1 MRPLFPAA
9 LALLALPV
17 QAQFWSELAN
27 PKVEVTLV
35 HPPGLGLRV
44 ERLAFAP
51 ARDLN
56 SRELADALTA
66 DLVQSRQVEV
76 VDRAHLDAVLKEQ
89 ELGASGYLEPAT
101 VARLG
106 KLLGPSVL
114 VIVNVNRSD
123 LSRTQAAKEERS
135 TDPKTK
141 REVVRLKRTA
151 TTSLDF
157 SATVQVVD
165 LSTGRVF
172 GAQRLE
178 DAPSLSHTSYDG
190 FPAHPRDSEV
200 RRLAFETAKV
210 KVLRM
215 LLAWSEVR
223 KLTFFDDEAFGMARA
238 HQRLKARDTRGALD
252 LALEGLD
259 QSRRD
264 KGQKPKYYP
273 RAEYNVGIIRFIQG
287 QYEEAL
293 PHLRAALDLQ
303 PDASIFQT
311 ALRECQEAIQL
322 QEALR
327 HAEANPVRAEVKSGA
342 RSEARPEPRPEST
355 SERGPAAQ
363 ATPEA
368 RLQKLQ
374 ELYKKGLLDKKDYEA
389 KKAEILKEL

>member
-1 MRPLFPAA
+1 MRVTVPAA
-9 LALLALPV
+9 LILLSLPV
-17 QAQFWSELAN
+17 RAQFWSELAN
-27 PKVEVTLV
+27 PKVEVTVV
-35 HPPGLGLRV
+35 HPPGLGLKV
-44 ERLAFAP
+44 QRLAFAP

-56 SRELADALTA
+56 SRELVDALTA

-76 VDRAHLDAVLKEQ
+76 VDRAHLDAILKEQ
-89 ELGASGYLEPAT
+89 ELGASGYIEPAT
-101 VARLG
+101 IAKLG

-114 VIVNVNRSD
+114 VIANVNRSD
-123 LSRTQAAKEERS
+123 LSRNQSTKEERVR
-135 TDPKTK
+135 DYKTK
-141 REVVRLKRTA
+141 QDTIRHKRTA

-178 DAPSLSHTSYDG
+178 DAPSLSNSSYDG
-190 FPAHPRDSEV
+190 IPAYPRDAEV

-210 KVLRM
+210 RVLRM

-223 KLTFFDDEAFGMARA
+223 KLTFFDDEVFGMARA
-238 HQRLKARDTRGALD
+238 HQRLKAGDVRGALD
-252 LALEGLD
+252 LALEGLE

-293 PHLRAALDLQ
+293 PALRAALDMQ

-311 ALRECQEAIQL
+311 AVKECQEAIAL
-322 QEALR
+322 QEGLR
-327 HAEANPVRAEVKSGA
+327 RAEQ
-342 RSEARPEPRPEST
+342 RSEPAPPRPEAKAEPRPAEKAS
-355 SERGPAAQ
+355 
-363 ATPEA
+363 PEV

-374 ELYKKGLLDKKDYEA
+374 ELYKKGLLDKKEYEA

>member
-1 MRPLFPAA
+1 MRLLIPATLAA
-9 LALLALPV
+9 LSLPV

-27 PKVEVTLV
+27 PKVEVTLI
-35 HPPGLGLRV
+35 HPPGLGLKV

-51 ARDLN
+51 SRDLN

-89 ELGASGYLEPAT
+89 ELGASGYVEPAT
-101 VARLG
+101 IAKLG

-135 TDPKTK
+135 TDYKTK
-141 REVVRLKRTA
+141 KEVVRLKRTA

-178 DAPSLSHTSYDG
+178 DAPSLSNGSYDG
-190 FPAHPRDSEV
+190 VPAHPRDSDV

-223 KLTFFDDEAFGMARA
+223 KLTFFDDEVFGMGRA
-238 HQRLKARDTRGALD
+238 HERLKARDTRGALD
-252 LALEGLD
+252 LALDGLD

-264 KGQKPKYYP
+264 RGQKPKYYP

-327 HAEANPVRAEVKSGA
+327 QAGRRGEPT
-342 RSEARPEPRPEST
+342 ARPE
-355 SERGPAAQ
+355 RGPQ
-363 ATPEA
+363 ARLESAEPAKAGPEA

-374 ELYKKGLLDKKDYEA
+374 ELYKKGLLDKREYEA

>member
-1 MRPLFPAA
+1 MRLLIPAA
-9 LALLALPV
+9 LVAMALPV

-35 HPPGLGLRV
+35 HPPGLGLKV

-51 ARDLN
+51 SRDLN
-56 SRELADALTA
+56 SRELVDALTA
-66 DLVQSRQVEV
+66 ELVQSRQVEV

-89 ELGASGYLEPAT
+89 ELGASGYVEPAT
-101 VARLG
+101 IAKLG

-123 LSRTQAAKEERS
+123 ISRNQSSKEERS
-135 TDPKTK
+135 TDYKTK
-141 REVVRLKRTA
+141 QEIVRHKRTSL
-151 TTSLDF
+151 TSLDF

-178 DAPSLSHTSYDG
+178 DTPTLSNTSYDG
-190 FPAHPRDSEV
+190 YPAYPKDSDV

-223 KLTFFDDEAFGMARA
+223 KLTFFDDDAFGMANA
-238 HQRLKARDTRGALD
+238 HQRLKSGDVRGALE

-259 QSRRD
+259 QSKRD
-264 KGQKPKYYP
+264 TGQKPKYYP
-273 RAEYNVGIIRFIQG
+273 RAQYNVGIIHFILG
-287 QYEEAL
+287 RYEEAL
-293 PHLRAALDLQ
+293 PYLRTALDMQ
-303 PDASIFQT
+303 SDASIFQT
-311 ALRECQEAIQL
+311 ALRECQEAIEL

-327 HAEANPVRAEVKSGA
+327 RAES
-342 RSEARPEPRPEST
+342 RSEPAVRPEPKPQ
-355 SERGPAAQ
+355 PK
-363 ATPEA
+363 PEA
-368 RLQKLQ
+368 SPAKAGPEERLQKLQ
-374 ELYKKGLLDKKDYEA
+374 ELYKKGLLDKKEYEA

>member
-1 MRPLFPAA
+1 MRPLMTAS

-35 HPPGLGLRV
+35 HPPGLGLKV

-51 ARDLN
+51 SHDRN
-56 SRELADALTA
+56 SRELVDALTA

-89 ELGASGYLEPAT
+89 ELGASGYVEPAT
-101 VARLG
+101 IARLG

-123 LSRTQAAKEERS
+123 LSRNQSSKEERS
-135 TDPKTK
+135 TDYKTK
-141 REVVRLKRTA
+141 QEIVRRKHTSI
-151 TTSLDF
+151 TSLDF

-172 GAQRLE
+172 AAQRME
-178 DAPSLSHTSYDG
+178 DAPNLSNTSYEG
-190 FPAHPRDSEV
+190 FPAYPPDADV

-210 KVLRM
+210 KVLH
-215 LLAWSEVR
+215 LLLTWSEPR
-223 KLTFFDDEAFGMARA
+223 KLTFFDDDTFGMDRA
-238 HQRLKARDTRGALD
+238 HSRLKAGDLRGALD
-252 LALEGLD
+252 QALDGLD
-259 QSRRD
+259 QSKRD
-264 KGQKPKYYP
+264 TGRKPKYYP
-273 RAEYNVGIIRFIQG
+273 RVQYNVGIILFAQG
-287 QYEEAL
+287 RYSEAL
-293 PHLRAALDLQ
+293 PYLRAALDMQ

-311 ALRECQEAIQL
+311 ALRECQEAIDL
-322 QEALR
+322 QGAMRRAERQGERSVESRPAPPPYDPPVQRKPEAL
-327 HAEANPVRAEVKSGA
+327 AKPS
-342 RSEARPEPRPEST
+342 PEE
-355 SERGPAAQ
+355 
-363 ATPEA
+363 

-374 ELYKKGLLDKKDYEA
+374 ELYKKGLLDKKEYEA

>member
-1 MRPLFPAA
+1 MRLLIPAS

-35 HPPGLGLRV
+35 HPPGLGIKV

-51 ARDLN
+51 SRDLN

-89 ELGASGYLEPAT
+89 ELGASGYVEPAT
-101 VARLG
+101 IAKLG

-123 LSRTQAAKEERS
+123 LSRNQSMKEERS
-135 TDPKTK
+135 TDSKTK
-141 REVVRLKRTA
+141 QETVRHKRTSI
-151 TTSLDF
+151 TSLDF

-178 DAPSLSHTSYDG
+178 DAPSLSNTSYEG
-190 FPAHPRDSEV
+190 FPAYPRDSDV

-210 KVLRM
+210 RVLRM

-223 KLTFFDDEAFGMARA
+223 KLTFFDDETFGMEKA
-238 HQRLKARDTRGALD
+238 HQRLKSGDLRGAMD
-252 LALEGLD
+252 LALDGLD
-259 QSRRD
+259 QSKRD

-273 RAEYNVGIIRFIQG
+273 RAQYNVGIIHFILG
-287 QYEEAL
+287 HYEEAL
-293 PHLRAALDLQ
+293 PYLRAALDMQ
-303 PDASIFQT
+303 SDASIFQT
-311 ALRECQEAIQL
+311 ALRECQEAIEL

-327 HAEANPVRAEVKSGA
+327 RSETRAEAAPRA
-342 RSEARPEPRPEST
+342 EPRPQPKADPAPAKS
-355 SERGPAAQ
+355 GP
-363 ATPEA
+363 EE

-374 ELYKKGLLDKKDYEA
+374 ELYKKGLLDKKEYEA

>member
-1 MRPLFPAA
+1 MRTLLPAS

-51 ARDLN
+51 ARDIN

-89 ELGASGYLEPAT
+89 ELGASGYVEPAT
-101 VARLG
+101 IAKLG

-123 LSRTQAAKEERS
+123 LSRNQSTKEERS
-135 TDPKTK
+135 TDYKTK
-141 REVVRLKRTA
+141 QEVIRHKRTSI
-151 TTSLDF
+151 TSLDF

-165 LSTGRVF
+165 LSTGKVF

-178 DAPSLSHTSYDG
+178 DTPSLSNTSYEG
-190 FPAHPRDSEV
+190 FPAYPRDSDV

-215 LLAWSEVR
+215 LLSWSEVR
-223 KLTFFDDEAFGMARA
+223 KLTFFDDETFGMDKA
-238 HQRLKARDTRGALD
+238 HQRLKSGDVRGALD
-252 LALEGLD
+252 LALDGLD
-259 QSRRD
+259 QSKRD

-273 RAEYNVGIIRFIQG
+273 RTQYNVGIIHFILG
-287 QYEEAL
+287 RYEEAL
-293 PHLRAALDLQ
+293 PYLRAALDMQ

-311 ALRECQEAIQL
+311 ALRECREAIDL

-327 HAEANPVRAEVKSGA
+327 RAESRSAVAPPPEAKPQP
-342 RSEARPEPRPEST
+342 RSEAAPAKSGPEE
-355 SERGPAAQ
+355 
-363 ATPEA
+363 

>member
-1 MRPLFPAA
+1 MRLLIPAT
-9 LALLALPV
+9 LALLPIPV

-27 PKVEVTLV
+27 PKVEVVVV
-35 HPPGLGLRV
+35 HPPGLGLKV

-51 ARDLN
+51 ARDLH

-66 DLVQSRQVEV
+66 ELVQGRQVEV

-89 ELGASGYLEPAT
+89 ELGASGYVEPAT
-101 VARLG
+101 IARLG

-123 LSRTQAAKEERS
+123 LSRNQSVKEERS
-135 TDPKTK
+135 TDSKTK
-141 REVVRLKRTA
+141 KEVVRFRRTSI
-151 TTSLDF
+151 TSLDF

-178 DAPSLSHTSYDG
+178 DAPSLSNTSYEG
-190 FPAHPRDSEV
+190 YPAYPRDAEV
-200 RRLAFETAKV
+200 RRLAFETAKA

-215 LLAWSEVR
+215 LVSWSEVR
-223 KLTFFDDEAFGMARA
+223 KLTFFDDEVFGMEKA
-238 HQRLKARDTRGALD
+238 HERLKARDTRGALD
-252 LALEGLD
+252 LALGGLE
-259 QSRRD
+259 QSRLD

-273 RAEYNVGIIRFIQG
+273 RAQYNVGIIRFIQG

-293 PHLRAALDLQ
+293 PHLRAALDMQ

-311 ALRECQEAIQL
+311 ALRECQEALQL

-327 HAEANPVRAEVKSGA
+327 RAESRSEPAARAESAPPPKAEAA
-342 RSEARPEPRPEST
+342 
-355 SERGPAAQ
+355 PAKAS
-363 ATPEA
+363 PEA
-368 RLQKLQ
+368 RLQRLQ
-374 ELYKKGLLDKKDYEA
+374 ELHKKGLLDKKDYEA

>member
-1 MRPLFPAA
+1 MRLLIPAT
-9 LALLALPV
+9 LALLSLPV

-27 PKVEVTLV
+27 PKVEVVVV
-35 HPPGLGLRV
+35 HPPGLGLKV

-51 ARDLN
+51 SRDLN
-56 SRELADALTA
+56 SRELVDALTA

-89 ELGASGYLEPAT
+89 ELGASGYVEPAT
-101 VARLG
+101 IARLG

-123 LSRTQAAKEERS
+123 VSRNQSSKEERS
-135 TDPKTK
+135 TDYKTK
-141 REVVRLKRTA
+141 QELVRHKRTSV
-151 TTSLDF
+151 TSLDF

-178 DAPSLSHTSYDG
+178 DTPSLSNSSYDG
-190 FPAHPRDSEV
+190 FPAYPRDSDV

-210 KVLRM
+210 KVLHL

-223 KLTFFDDEAFGMARA
+223 KLTFFDDDVFGMDKA
-238 HQRLKARDTRGALD
+238 HDRLKARDTQGALE
-252 LALEGLD
+252 LALDGLER
-259 QSRRD
+259 SRQD

-273 RAEYNVGIIRFIQG
+273 RTQYNVGIIQFALGR
-287 QYEEAL
+287 YEEAL
-293 PHLRAALDLQ
+293 PYLRAALDMQ

-311 ALRECQEAIQL
+311 ALKECQEAITL

-327 HAEANPVRAEVKSGA
+327 RAESRGEPA
-342 RSEARPEPRPEST
+342 TAATASSRPAPAISEPSKV
-355 SERGPAAQ
+355 G
-363 ATPEA
+363 PEA

-374 ELYKKGLLDKKDYEA
+374 ELYKKGLLDKREYDA

>member
-1 MRPLFPAA
+1 MRPLVPIVLAVLTLPA
-9 LALLALPV
+9 

-35 HPPGLGLRV
+35 HPPGLGLKV
-44 ERLAFAP
+44 QRLAFAP
-51 ARDLN
+51 TRDLN
-56 SRELADALTA
+56 SRELVDILTA

-89 ELGASGYLEPAT
+89 ELGASGYIEPAT
-101 VARLG
+101 IAKLG
-106 KLLGPSVL
+106 KLLGPSAL

-123 LSRTQAAKEERS
+123 LSRNQATKEETVR
-135 TDPKTK
+135 DYKTK
-141 REVVRLKRTA
+141 QDTIRLKRTSI
-151 TTSLDF
+151 TSLDF

-178 DAPSLSHTSYDG
+178 DTPSLSNTSYEG
-190 FPAHPRDSEV
+190 FPAYPRDSEV

-223 KLTFFDDEAFGMARA
+223 KLTFFDDETFGMERA
-238 HQRLKARDTRGALD
+238 HQRLKAGDTQGALA
-252 LALEGLD
+252 LAMAGLE
-259 QSRRD
+259 QSKQD

-273 RAEYNVGIIRFIQG
+273 RAHYNVGIIHFIQG

-293 PHLRAALDLQ
+293 PFLRTALDMQ

-311 ALRECQEAIQL
+311 SLQECQQAIQL
-322 QEALR
+322 QVALR
-327 HAEANPVRAEVKSGA
+327 RAES
-342 RSEARPEPRPEST
+342 RSEATPRAEARPEPPREPS
-355 SERGPAAQ
+355 
-363 ATPEA
+363 PEA
-368 RLQKLQ
+368 PKAEPAKASPEVRLQKLQ
-374 ELYKKGLLDKKDYEA
+374 ELYKKGFLDKKDYDA
-389 KKAEILKEL
+389 KKAEIIKEL

>member
-1 MRPLFPAA
+1 MRPWIPVAPI
-9 LALLALPV
+9 LLALPV
-17 QAQFWSELAN
+17 HAQFWSELAN
-27 PKVEVTLV
+27 PKVEVTVV
-35 HPPGLGLRV
+35 HPPGLGLKV

-89 ELGASGYLEPAT
+89 ELGASGYVEPAT
-101 VARLG
+101 IAKLG

-114 VIVNVNRSD
+114 VVVNVNRSD
-123 LSRTQAAKEERS
+123 LSRNQSVKEERS
-135 TDPKTK
+135 TDYKTK
-141 REVVRLKRTA
+141 QEVVRHRRTA

-157 SATVQVVD
+157 SATVQVID

-178 DAPSLSHTSYDG
+178 DAPSLSNSSYDG
-190 FPAHPRDSEV
+190 IPAYPRDSDV

-210 KVLRM
+210 KVLHM
-215 LLAWSEVR
+215 LLAWSEIR
-223 KLTFFDDEAFGMARA
+223 KLTFFDDDVFGMDKA
-238 HQRLKARDTRGALD
+238 HERLKARDVRGALD
-252 LALEGLD
+252 LALDGLE
-259 QSRRD
+259 QSKRD
-264 KGQKPKYYP
+264 KGQKAKYYP
-273 RAEYNVGIIRFIQG
+273 RAQYNVGIIQFILG
-287 QYEEAL
+287 RYDEAL
-293 PHLRAALDLQ
+293 PYLRAALDMQ

-311 ALRECQEAIQL
+311 ALRECHDALAL

-327 HAEANPVRAEVKSGA
+327 RTES
-342 RSEARPEPRPEST
+342 RSEAAARPVPRPETPPATAEPART
-355 SERGPAAQ
+355 S
-363 ATPEA
+363 PEA

-374 ELYKKGLLDKKDYEA
+374 ELYKKGLLDKKEYEA

>member
-1 MRPLFPAA
+1 MRLSIPAS
-9 LALLALPV
+9 LVVMALPIPL

-27 PKVEVTLV
+27 PKVEVTVV
-35 HPPGLGLRV
+35 HPPGLGLKV

-51 ARDLN
+51 SRDLN
-56 SRELADALTA
+56 SRELVDALTA

-89 ELGASGYLEPAT
+89 ELGASGYVEPAT
-101 VARLG
+101 IAKLG
-106 KLLGPSVL
+106 RLLGPSVL

-123 LSRTQAAKEERS
+123 LSRNQSTKEERS
-135 TDPKTK
+135 TDYKTK
-141 REVVRLKRTA
+141 QETIRHKRA
-151 TTSLDF
+151 SITSLDF

-178 DAPSLSHTSYDG
+178 DTPSLSNTSYEG
-190 FPAHPRDSEV
+190 FPAYPRDSDV

-223 KLTFFDDEAFGMARA
+223 KLTFFDDEVFGMAKA
-238 HQRLKARDTRGALD
+238 HQRLRSGDVHGALD

-259 QSRRD
+259 QSKRD
-264 KGQKPKYYP
+264 AGQKAKYYP
-273 RAEYNVGIIRFIQG
+273 RAQYNVGIIHFSLGR
-287 QYEEAL
+287 YEEAL
-293 PHLRAALDLQ
+293 PYLRAALDMQ
-303 PDASIFQT
+303 SDASIFQT
-311 ALRECQEAIQL
+311 ALKECQEAIDL
-322 QEALR
+322 QAALR
-327 HAEANPVRAEVKSGA
+327 RSERRSEPAPARAEPKPVLTVAPAKAS
-342 RSEARPEPRPEST
+342 PEE
-355 SERGPAAQ
+355 
-363 ATPEA
+363 

-374 ELYKKGLLDKKDYEA
+374 ELYKKGLVDKKEYDA

>member
-1 MRPLFPAA
+1 MRLSIPASLVV
-9 LALLALPV
+9 LAMPV

-35 HPPGLGLRV
+35 HPPGLGLKV

-51 ARDLN
+51 SRDLN
-56 SRELADALTA
+56 SRELADTLTA
-66 DLVQSRQVEV
+66 ELVQSRQVEV

-89 ELGASGYLEPAT
+89 ELGASGYVEPAT
-101 VARLG
+101 IAKLG

-114 VIVNVNRSD
+114 VTVNVNRSEM
-123 LSRTQAAKEERS
+123 SRNQSSKEERS
-135 TDPKTK
+135 TDYKTK
-141 REVVRLKRTA
+141 QETVRLKRTSI
-151 TTSLDF
+151 TSLDF

-178 DAPSLSHTSYDG
+178 DAPSLSNTSYEG
-190 FPAHPRDSEV
+190 FPAYPRDAEV

-215 LLAWSEVR
+215 LLSWSEVR
-223 KLTFFDDEAFGMARA
+223 KLTFFDDATFGMEKA
-238 HQRLKARDTRGALD
+238 HERLKARDLRGAMD
-252 LALEGLD
+252 LALEGLE
-259 QSRRD
+259 QSKRD

-273 RAEYNVGIIRFIQG
+273 RAQYNVGIIHFIEG
-287 QYEEAL
+287 HYDVAL
-293 PHLRAALDLQ
+293 PYLRAALDMQ

-327 HAEANPVRAEVKSGA
+327 RAES
-342 RSEARPEPRPEST
+342 RSEPAPRTEPRTETRPEPPPKAATAPGKASPE
-355 SERGPAAQ
+355 E
-363 ATPEA
+363 

-374 ELYKKGLLDKKDYEA
+374 ELYKKGLLDKKEFEA

>member
-1 MRPLFPAA
+1 MRLLIPATLAA
-9 LALLALPV
+9 LSLPV

-27 PKVEVTLV
+27 PKVEVTLI
-35 HPPGLGLRV
+35 HPPGLGLKV

-51 ARDLN
+51 SRDLN
-56 SRELADALTA
+56 SRELVDALTA

-89 ELGASGYLEPAT
+89 ELGASGYVEPAT
-101 VARLG
+101 IARLG

-135 TDPKTK
+135 TDYKTK
-141 REVVRLKRTA
+141 KEIVRLKRTA

-178 DAPSLSHTSYDG
+178 DAPSLSNSSYDG
-190 FPAHPRDSEV
+190 FPAHPRDSDV

-210 KVLRM
+210 KVLRL

-223 KLTFFDDEAFGMARA
+223 KLTFFDDEVFGMGRA
-238 HQRLKARDTRGALD
+238 HERLKARDTRGALD
-252 LALEGLD
+252 LALDGLD

-264 KGQKPKYYP
+264 RGQKPKYYP

-327 HAEANPVRAEVKSGA
+327 QAERRGEPA
-342 RSEARPEPRPEST
+342 ARPEPGPQSRPEP
-355 SERGPAAQ
+355 SEPAKAG
-363 ATPEA
+363 PEA

-374 ELYKKGLLDKKDYEA
+374 DLYKKGLLDKREYEA

>member
-1 MRPLFPAA
+1 MRLLIPTT
-9 LALLALPV
+9 LALVSLPV
-17 QAQFWSELAN
+17 CAQFWSELAN

-35 HPPGLGLRV
+35 HPPGLGLKV

-51 ARDLN
+51 SRDLN

-89 ELGASGYLEPAT
+89 ELGASGYVEPAT
-101 VARLG
+101 IAKLG

-123 LSRTQAAKEERS
+123 VSRNQSSKEERS
-135 TDPKTK
+135 TDYKTK
-141 REVVRLKRTA
+141 QEIVRHKRTSI
-151 TTSLDF
+151 TSLDF

-178 DAPSLSHTSYDG
+178 DTPSLSNTSYDG
-190 FPAHPRDSEV
+190 YPAYPRDSDV

-223 KLTFFDDEAFGMARA
+223 KLTFFDDDTFGMSKA
-238 HQRLKARDTRGALD
+238 HQRLKAGDTRGALD
-252 LALEGLD
+252 QALDGLE
-259 QSRRD
+259 QSKRD

-273 RAEYNVGIIRFIQG
+273 RAHYNVGIIHFIQG
-287 QYEEAL
+287 HYEEAL
-293 PHLRAALDLQ
+293 PYLRTALDMQ
-303 PDASIFQT
+303 SDASIFQT
-311 ALRECQEAIQL
+311 ALRECQEAIAL
-322 QEALR
+322 QDALR
-327 HAEANPVRAEVKSGA
+327 
-342 RSEARPEPRPEST
+342 RSERRSEPAPPRPEAKPT
-355 SERGPAAQ
+355 P
-363 ATPEA
+363 ATPPATGKASPEE

-374 ELYKKGLLDKKDYEA
+374 ELYKKGLLDKREYDT

>member
-1 MRPLFPAA
+1 MRLLIPAT
-9 LALLALPV
+9 LALLPIPV

-27 PKVEVTLV
+27 PKVDVVVV
-35 HPPGLGLRV
+35 HPPGLGLKV

-51 ARDLN
+51 SRDLH

-66 DLVQSRQVEV
+66 ELVQSGQVEV

-89 ELGASGYLEPAT
+89 ELGASGYVEPAT
-101 VARLG
+101 IARLG

-123 LSRTQAAKEERS
+123 LSRNQSVKEERS
-135 TDPKTK
+135 TDSKTK
-141 REVVRLKRTA
+141 REVVRFKRTSI
-151 TTSLDF
+151 TSLDF

-178 DAPSLSHTSYDG
+178 DAPSLSNTSYEG
-190 FPAHPRDSEV
+190 YPAYPRDSDV
-200 RRLAFETAKV
+200 RRLAFETAKA

-215 LLAWSEVR
+215 LLSWSEVR
-223 KLTFFDDEAFGMARA
+223 KLTFFDDEVFGMEKA
-238 HQRLKARDTRGALD
+238 HERLKARDIRGALD

-259 QSRRD
+259 RSRLD

-273 RAEYNVGIIRFIQG
+273 RAQYNVGIIRFIQG
-287 QYEEAL
+287 QYEDAL
-293 PHLRAALDLQ
+293 PHLRAALDMQ

-311 ALRECQEAIQL
+311 ALRECQEALQL

-327 HAEANPVRAEVKSGA
+327 RAES
-342 RSEARPEPRPEST
+342 RSEPAPRVESAPPPKPEAT
-355 SERGPAAQ
+355 PAKAS
-363 ATPEA
+363 PEA
-368 RLQKLQ
+368 RLQRLQ
-374 ELYKKGLLDKKDYEA
+374 ELHKKGLLDKKDYEA

>member
-1 MRPLFPAA
+1 MRLRPSAS
-9 LALLALPV
+9 LALLAVSSLPV

-27 PKVEVTLV
+27 PKVEVVVV
-35 HPPGLGLRV
+35 HPPGLGLKV

-51 ARDLN
+51 SRDLN

-89 ELGASGYLEPAT
+89 ELGASGYVEPAT
-101 VARLG
+101 IAKLG

-123 LSRTQAAKEERS
+123 LSRNQATKEERH
-135 TDPKTK
+135 TDYKTK
-141 REVVRLKRTA
+141 LETVRLKRTSI
-151 TTSLDF
+151 TSLDF
-157 SATVQVVD
+157 SATVQVLD

-178 DAPSLSHTSYDG
+178 DAPSLSNSSYDG
-190 FPAHPRDSEV
+190 FPAYPRDADV
-200 RRLAFETAKV
+200 RRLAFETAKG
-210 KVLRM
+210 KVMRM
-215 LLAWSEVR
+215 LLAWSETR
-223 KLTFFDDEAFGMARA
+223 KLTFFDDDVFGMARA
-238 HQRLKARDTRGALD
+238 HERLRARDTRGALE
-252 LALEGLD
+252 LALTGLE
-259 QSRRD
+259 QSKQD
-264 KGQKPKYYP
+264 KGQKAKYYP
-273 RAEYNVGIIRFIQG
+273 RAQYNVGIIRFIQG

-293 PHLRAALDLQ
+293 PYLRAALDMQ

-311 ALRECQEAIQL
+311 ALRECQDAIEL

-327 HAEANPVRAEVKSGA
+327 
-342 RSEARPEPRPEST
+342 RSETRVEPAAPRPAPVASPQ
-355 SERGPAAQ
+355 PAADAA
-363 ATPEA
+363 ATKAGPEA

-374 ELYKKGLLDKKDYEA
+374 ELYKKGLLDKKEYDA

>member
-1 MRPLFPAA
+1 MRPLMPAA
-9 LALLALPV
+9 LAVLALPA

-35 HPPGLGLRV
+35 HPPGLGLKV

-51 ARDLN
+51 SRDLN

-89 ELGASGYLEPAT
+89 ELGASGYVEPAT
-101 VARLG
+101 IAKLG

-123 LSRTQAAKEERS
+123 VSRNQSSKEERS
-135 TDPKTK
+135 TDYKTK
-141 REVVRLKRTA
+141 QETVRHKRTSI
-151 TTSLDF
+151 TSLDF

-178 DAPSLSHTSYDG
+178 DTPSLSNTSYDG
-190 FPAHPRDSEV
+190 YPAYPRDSDV

-223 KLTFFDDEAFGMARA
+223 KLTFFDDDTFGMARA
-238 HQRLKARDTRGALD
+238 HDRLKAGDLRGALD
-252 LALEGLD
+252 LALDGLD
-259 QSRRD
+259 QSKRD

-273 RAEYNVGIIRFIQG
+273 RAHYNVGIIHFIQG
-287 QYEEAL
+287 RYEDAL
-293 PHLRAALDLQ
+293 PYLRTALDMQ
-303 PDASIFQT
+303 SDASIFQT
-311 ALRECQEAIQL
+311 ALKECQEAIAL
-322 QEALR
+322 QDALR
-327 HAEANPVRAEVKSGA
+327 NSERRAEPA
-342 RSEARPEPRPEST
+342 LTRPESK
-355 SERGPAAQ
+355 PAPTAASS
-363 ATPEA
+363 ATGKASPEE

-374 ELYKKGLLDKKDYEA
+374 ELYKKGLLEKKDYEA

>member
-1 MRPLFPAA
+1 MRRAI
-9 LALLALPV
+9 LASLAVLAMPV

-35 HPPGLGLRV
+35 HPPGLGLKV

-51 ARDLN
+51 SRDLN
-56 SRELADALTA
+56 SRELADTLTA

-89 ELGASGYLEPAT
+89 ELGASGYVEPAT
-101 VARLG
+101 IAKLG

-114 VIVNVNRSD
+114 VIVNVNRSEM
-123 LSRTQAAKEERS
+123 SRNQSSKEERS
-135 TDPKTK
+135 TDYKT
-141 REVVRLKRTA
+141 RQETVRLKRTSI
-151 TTSLDF
+151 TSLDF

-178 DAPSLSHTSYDG
+178 DAPSLSNTSYDG
-190 FPAHPRDSEV
+190 YPAYPRDAEV

-215 LLAWSEVR
+215 LLSWSEVR
-223 KLTFFDDEAFGMARA
+223 KLTFFDDATFGMEKA
-238 HQRLKARDTRGALD
+238 HERLKARDLRGAMD
-252 LALEGLD
+252 LALDGLE
-259 QSRRD
+259 QSKRD

-273 RAEYNVGIIRFIQG
+273 RAQYNVGIIHFIEG
-287 QYEEAL
+287 NYEVAL
-293 PHLRAALDLQ
+293 PYLRTALDMQ

-311 ALRECQEAIQL
+311 ALRECQEAIGL
-322 QEALR
+322 QEAMR
-327 HAEANPVRAEVKSGA
+327 RAEARPESQSRP
-342 RSEARPEPRPEST
+342 EARPEPQPAPRAAAAPGKASPE
-355 SERGPAAQ
+355 E
-363 ATPEA
+363 

-374 ELYKKGLLDKKDYEA
+374 ELYKKGLLDKKDFEA